1 MFTYYAINI
10 ILLIVLLFFFGQQKK
25 IAGEGKE
32 PLNKNTRYKQTQF
45 GTLII
50 CIHVLIVFLY
60 SGTAYITSQLP
71 GFHGVHGPLI
81 DAFIVALHIAGVLL
95 FVLVLLKIQ
104 RDEEKSVCRALLQP
118 HMFLS

>member
-1 MFTYYAINI
+1 M
-10 ILLIVLLFFFGQQKK
+10 
-25 IAGEGKE
+25 
-32 PLNKNTRYKQTQF
+32 NKNTRYKQTQF

-60 SGTAYITSQLP
+60 SGTAYIASQLH